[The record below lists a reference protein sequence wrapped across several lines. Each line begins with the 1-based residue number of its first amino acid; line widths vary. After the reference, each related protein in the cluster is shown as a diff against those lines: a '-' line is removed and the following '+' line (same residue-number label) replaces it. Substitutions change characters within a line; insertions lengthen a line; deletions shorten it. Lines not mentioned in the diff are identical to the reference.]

1 MDLKYLETFKTIIE
15 EGSYARAADKLGY
28 TQSTITFQVQQLEQ
42 ELSIKLFEKI
52 GRRMQL
58 TKAGETLIPY
68 VEETLLSFTKM
79 QSLGTSL
86 ADMKQSLSVGVAETQ
101 LCYRLPPLLKK
112 FHQIAPGT
120 KLFLRSMNCY
130 EIRDAL
136 VDGRLDMG
144 IFYENVGGNTDS
156 LNLHRMDS
164 HAMTLI
170 ASPATKKQYPD
181 FKTPGQRLD
190 IPYIIDEPNCIFRE
204 IFTDYLREK
213 DIHLG
218 HTIELWSI
226 PTIINLVKN
235 DMGISYLPTFTVE
248 KDLEEGSLCA
258 IETDYDHMEITAVCA
273 HHKNKWLS
281 PVMQVFIDLLTNAQ
295 KS

>member
-42 ELSIKLFEKI
+42 ELSIKLFEKN
-52 GRRMQL
+52 RQ
-58 TKAGETLIPY
+58 ADAVDQSGETLIPY

-156 LNLHRMDS
+156 LNLHKMDS
-164 HAMTLI
+164 HAMT
-170 ASPATKKQYPD
+170 
-181 FKTPGQRLD
+181 
-190 IPYIIDEPNCIFRE
+190 
-204 IFTDYLREK
+204 
-213 DIHLG
+213 
-218 HTIELWSI
+218 
-226 PTIINLVKN
+226 
-235 DMGISYLPTFTVE
+235 
-248 KDLEEGSLCA
+248 
-258 IETDYDHMEITAVCA
+258 
-273 HHKNKWLS
+273 
-281 PVMQVFIDLLTNAQ
+281 
-295 KS
+295 

>member
-1 MDLKYLETFKTIIE
+1 M
-15 EGSYARAADKLGY
+15 
-28 TQSTITFQVQQLEQ
+28 
-42 ELSIKLFEKI
+42 
-52 GRRMQL
+52 

-156 LNLHRMDS
+156 LNLHKMDS

-170 ASPATKKQYPD
+170 ASPPQKNNIPIL
-181 FKTPGQRLD
+181 RLPVRGW
-190 IPYIIDEPNCIFRE
+190 ISPISLTSPTASSEKSSLII
-204 IFTDYLREK
+204 
-213 DIHLG
+213 
-218 HTIELWSI
+218 
-226 PTIINLVKN
+226 
-235 DMGISYLPTFTVE
+235 
-248 KDLEEGSLCA
+248 
-258 IETDYDHMEITAVCA
+258 
-273 HHKNKWLS
+273 
-281 PVMQVFIDLLTNAQ
+281 
-295 KS
+295 